1 MSEPKKIRKSK
12 YGKNSEV
19 INAHVQ
25 EIIGIPEV
33 NGTNTKIIHE
43 FYSKLVTP
51 FLSNTMKLTKKLNVL
66 ENKSG

>member
-43 FYSKLVTP
+43 FYSKLVTR
-51 FLSNTMKLTKKLNVL
+51 FYLTQ
-66 ENKSG
+66 